1 MHSHW
6 PFPAAFEVSWKMM
19 IMKQIL
25 AWIVSFPKTE
35 TFVKQMLHCNISK
48 SFSSFPNIAQ
58 SSHIHEKILKL
69 NSCLKCLIICPNHIN
84 QYIFFTSPQ
93 KNFQFINWFV
103 KLVFKIKIS
112 SWVDFS
118 SIPNNFLAFFLGHLP
133 KDWGNKFHFLQ
144 ILISSWCKAPDAEG

>member
-1 MHSHW
+1 MIFLFWRKDFVKDMNCKHWNEKQQLMHSHW

-58 SSHIHEKILKL
+58 SCHIHEKILKL

-103 KLVFKIKIS
+103 KLVFKIKIHT
-112 SWVDFS
+112 
-118 SIPNNFLAFFLGHLP
+118 G
-133 KDWGNKFHFLQ
+133 
-144 ILISSWCKAPDAEG
+144 